1 MIANPTLKQQRD
13 IMSQA
18 MTEWLTEAF
27 KKNVGVNVATLKDIR
42 FINGIDLYAQY
53 DKCMM
58 VIDQV
63 RVIGVL
69 LQFADYNAL
78 VHDSEDF
85 KGVDEIVLQSISITL
100 QSQLNE
106 KNGYKLTLSLN
117 EKPELSSSAIS
128 TFDDFSLN
136 CAYHHFVG

>member
-13 IMSQA
+13 IMNHE

-27 KKNVGVNVATLKDIR
+27 KKNLGVNVVTLKDIR

-58 VIDQV
+58 VVDQV

-106 KNGYKLTLSLN
+106 KNDYMLTLSSN
-117 EKPELSSSAIS
+117 KKSELSYSSVS

-136 CAYHHFVG
+136 CAHHFVG